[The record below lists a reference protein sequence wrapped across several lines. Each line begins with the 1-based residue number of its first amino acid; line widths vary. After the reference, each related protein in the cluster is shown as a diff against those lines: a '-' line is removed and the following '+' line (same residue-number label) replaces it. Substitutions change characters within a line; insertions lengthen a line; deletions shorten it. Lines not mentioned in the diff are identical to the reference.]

1 MEKEGTMKRVQKA
14 VLRNSLVMLSL
25 FALTVAGSGVAQA
38 QECIARAEMPTTVR
52 AEGITEVVG
61 GIELRCRNKPTTEFG
76 FEDADKL
83 TLTVELNTQVTN
95 EVNSATRVVS
105 DLSHT
110 TNSAENA
117 NFRGVD
123 KEELS
128 DEGTMITWKDVATD
142 TGAFRLETG
151 PDGITVVISGLRANA
166 SMVGHGGDITAV
178 VRVNGEAVHSGALKL
193 AGVKTGLE
201 IKVTAASGVQ
211 CATTDTETA
220 MITIKELLM
229 NAIGANGDATTD
241 ADGLVVD
248 FLNIPEGVT
257 VTVPNAIML
266 PTVNGNGG
274 VTQAMADMTFAVM
287 LVTGR
292 TAGVTTNEDDGSK
305 SDVTLS
311 SAGAGSA
318 RYTVTD
324 VDDVLDGEWI
334 TLPVD
339 FKWTAGNVIDMGE
352 VGVSLYPVST
362 RGDAHFDD
370 ENVPTPRFIESD
382 NAMTVISVTPCK
394 TTLLFPFVT
403 NMAGFDTGIA
413 ISNTSATAGS
423 CTITFSGSDAP
434 EPLKS
439 STIAAERHM
448 TLLISA
454 TAANF
459 QGYLTA
465 DCEFQKGYGFAF
477 ITDGFGG
484 TPTLAQSY
492 LAADITEE

>member
-1 MEKEGTMKRVQKA
+1 
-14 VLRNSLVMLSL
+14 
-25 FALTVAGSGVAQA
+25 
-38 QECIARAEMPTTVR
+38 
-52 AEGITEVVG
+52 
-61 GIELRCRNKPTTEFG
+61 
-76 FEDADKL
+76 
-83 TLTVELNTQVTN
+83 
-95 EVNSATRVVS
+95 
-105 DLSHT
+105 
-110 TNSAENA
+110 
-117 NFRGVD
+117 
-123 KEELS
+123 
-128 DEGTMITWKDVATD
+128 MITWKDVATD
-142 TGAFRLETG
+142 TGDFRLQTDD
-151 PDGITVVISGLRANA
+151 DGITVVISGLRANA
-166 SMVGHGGDITAV
+166 SMVGHGGDVTAV

-220 MITIKELLM
+220 MITIKELLV
-229 NAIGANGDATTD
+229 NAIGSNGSDATD
-241 ADGLVVD
+241 DGLVVD

-274 VTQAMADMTFAVM
+274 VTQAMADMTFAVT

-292 TAGVTTNEDDGSK
+292 TAGVTTNEDDNAK

-311 SAGAGSA
+311 SSGAGSA
-318 RYTVTD
+318 RYIVTD
-324 VDDVLDGEWI
+324 VDDALDGEWV

-352 VGVSLYPVST
+352 VGVSLHPVST

-413 ISNTSATAGS
+413 ISNTSGTDGS
-423 CTITFSGSDAP
+423 CTITYSGSDAP
-434 EPLKS
+434 DEPLKS
-439 STIAAERHM
+439 SSIAAEGHM
-448 TLLISA
+448 TLLMSN
-454 TAANF
+454 TAAGF
-459 QGYLTA
+459 QGYITA
-465 DCEFQKGYGFAF
+465 TCEFRKAYGFAF

-484 TPTLAQSY
+484 TPPWRRVISR
-492 LAADITEE
+492 ADITEE